1 MLNSCSAIRNNG
13 WCKRI
18 ATPLYNKHCISEI
31 SNWNRSFWCL
41 RSRPSLYFTNLLL
54 ISCHGNMF
62 CSYCHIFF
70 FDSPA
75 GSTPPRV
82 HLMHQIFVC
91 VRVVWLY
98 SGMIVQTENA
108 KRKRNGK
115 ELIINCGHPDKFDL
129 HRLCMRNDENSFVK
143 ILLSNVS

>member
-1 MLNSCSAIRNNG
+1 
-13 WCKRI
+13 
-18 ATPLYNKHCISEI
+18 
-31 SNWNRSFWCL
+31 
-41 RSRPSLYFTNLLL
+41 
-54 ISCHGNMF
+54 MF
-62 CSYCHIFF
+62 CSFYYIFF

-75 GSTPPRV
+75 GSTPQRV

-129 HRLCMRNDENSFVK
+129 HRLCMRNDENNFVK
-143 ILLSNVS
+143 IPLSNVT